1 MKLIKLTA
9 KNFMP
14 YYGDME
20 IGFPSDPNRN
30 VMIIF
35 GDNMRGKTSLLNA
48 LRWTF
53 YGNAVGRHA
62 RDIQLQDIVN
72 KEAAS
77 IGDWSV
83 ETCVTFEVGPDVYE
97 LRRRAT
103 KKALIAKP
111 TRPQDFEVVR
121 SLRKNSMPMSDHL
134 VDAEINAIAPEQTS
148 RFFLFDGELLQ
159 EYESLL
165 VEGSDQGRKIKDA
178 IEQALGVPTLTR
190 GRDDLQTI
198 VKAAHKRQS
207 KDAEKF
213 ESLRTQAMRSENL
226 QMQIA
231 AIEKD
236 IEGLEQKH
244 REKLAEKNAHDEFIE
259 QFESIHKAKA
269 SLDAQ
274 VQEQWRIEKRQREVR
289 EERLV
294 LVKDAW
300 REIVRPK
307 LALKREQLRDD
318 LQKITQQTIAHA
330 AANARIAQ
338 LESAIAHAVCDSCG
352 QPLHE
357 AQRAA
362 AARELGAL
370 QASIQS
376 MLVDHAAA
384 QRSSSSIRDLDKL
397 LRPGPASELAALDK
411 EAARLSVSLTK
422 TENEIETLRDQIK
435 GHDTAEIARRR
446 ALRDGLLT
454 LIGNIEANIAANSSK
469 LSIAKKESAMIAMAI
484 GATPDAAGTRSTVL
498 VNIATALEKVF
509 ALSID
514 KLREDLKETVQRHAS
529 EAFKKL
535 TTQEKY
541 SGLRINSHYG
551 LTILDERG
559 EDVPVRSAGAEQIVA
574 LSLIDGLA
582 RSGRSAGPVVMDT
595 PFGRLDLKHR
605 ANILSYLPT
614 TANQLVLL
622 VHEGEVRRDSDLA
635 AISTRVSRVYE
646 IKDVNPRHSIISE
659 VTS

>member
-14 YYGDME
+14 YCGEIE
-20 IGFPSDPNRN
+20 IGFPTDPSRN

-53 YGNAVGRHA
+53 YGNAVGRHS
-62 RDIQLQDIVN
+62 REIQLQDIVN
-72 KEAAS
+72 KEAALV
-77 IGDWSV
+77 GDWSV
-83 ETCVTFEVGPDVYE
+83 ETCVVFEVGGDVYE

-111 TRPQDFEVVR
+111 SRPQDFDVVR
-121 SLRKNSMPMSDHL
+121 SLRKNSMPLGDHL
-134 VDAEINAIAPEQTS
+134 VDGEVNAIAPEQTS

-165 VEGSDQGRKIKDA
+165 IEGSDQGRKIKDA

-198 VKAAHKRQS
+198 VKAAQKRQN

-213 ESLRTQAMRSENL
+213 ESLQKQAARGASL
-226 QMQIA
+226 QTQIA
-231 AIEKD
+231 AIEVD
-236 IEGLEQKH
+236 IEALEKRH
-244 REKLAEKNAHDEFIE
+244 REKIAEKISHDEFIE
-259 QFESIHKAKA
+259 QSESIHKAKA
-269 SLDAQ
+269 SLDAKLK
-274 VQEQWRIEKRQREVR
+274 EQGTIEKRQGEVR
-289 EERLV
+289 DERLA
-294 LVKDAW
+294 LIKDAW
-300 REIVRPK
+300 REIVRPQ
-307 LALKREQLRDD
+307 LALKREQLREE
-318 LQKITQQTIAHA
+318 LQRINDQTFAFA
-330 AANARIAQ
+330 KASSRIDH
-338 LESAIAHAVCDSCG
+338 LKSAIAHAVCDSCG

-357 AQRAA
+357 EQRAA
-362 AARELGAL
+362 AATELGAL
-370 QASIQS
+370 QASIEGMSIDQS
-376 MLVDHAAA
+376 TA
-384 QRSSSSIRDLDKL
+384 QRASSSMRDLDKL
-397 LRPGPASELAALDK
+397 LRPGPASELVALDK
-411 EAARLSVSLTK
+411 EAARLSVALTK
-422 TENEIETLRDQIK
+422 AENEIESLQDQIK

-454 LIGNIEANIAANSSK
+454 LIGNIEANLATNMTK
-469 LSIAKKESAMIAMAI
+469 LSAAEKERAMIAMAI
-484 GATPDAAGTRSTVL
+484 GATPDASGTRSTIL
-498 VNIATALEKVF
+498 VNVSTALEKVF
-509 ALSID
+509 ARSID
-514 KLREDLKETVQRHAS
+514 KLREDLKETVQRRAS

-535 TTQEKY
+535 TTQDKY

-559 EDVPVRSAGAEQIVA
+559 QDVPIRSAGAEQIVA

-582 RSGRSAGPVVMDT
+582 RSGRAAGPVVMDT

-605 ANILSYLPT
+605 ANILAYLPT

-622 VHEGEVRRDSDLA
+622 VHEGEVRRDVDLA
-635 AISTRVSRVYE
+635 AISTRVGRVYE

>member
-14 YYGDME
+14 YCGDME
-20 IGFPSDPNRN
+20 IGFPTDPSRN

-53 YGNAVGRHA
+53 YGNAVGRHT
-62 RDIQLQDIVN
+62 REIQLQDMVN

-77 IGDWSV
+77 IGDWTV
-83 ETCVTFEVGPDVYE
+83 ETCVVFEVGSDVYE

-111 TRPQDFEVVR
+111 TRPQDFDVVR
-121 SLRKNSMPMSDHL
+121 SLRKNSMPLGDHL
-134 VDAEINAIAPEQTS
+134 VDGEINSIAPEQTS

-165 VEGSDQGRKIKDA
+165 IEGSDQGRKIKDA

-198 VKAAHKRQS
+198 VKSAHKRQN

-213 ESLRTQAMRSENL
+213 ESLQKQAARGASL
-226 QMQIA
+226 QTQIA

-236 IEGLEQKH
+236 IEGLEQKR
-244 REKLAEKNAHDEFIE
+244 REKLAEKYSHDEFIE
-259 QFESIHKAKA
+259 QSESIHKAKA
-269 SLDAQ
+269 GLDAQ
-274 VQEQWRIEKRQREVR
+274 LKEQGRIEKRQGEIRD
-289 EERLV
+289 ERLV
-294 LVKDAW
+294 LIKDAW
-300 REIVRPK
+300 RDIVRPQ
-307 LALKREQLRDD
+307 LALRREQLRDE
-318 LQKITQQTIAHA
+318 LQKITEQTFAYA
-330 AANARIAQ
+330 TASARIAH
-338 LESAIAHAVCDSCG
+338 LKSAVDHAVCDSCG

-362 AARELGAL
+362 AATELGAL
-370 QASIQS
+370 QASIEGMS
-376 MLVDHAAA
+376 IDHAAA
-384 QRSSSSIRDLDKL
+384 QRASSSMRDLEKL
-397 LRPGPASELAALDK
+397 LRAGPTSELTALDK

-422 TENEIETLRDQIK
+422 AENEIEALRDQIK

-454 LIGNIEANIAANSSK
+454 LIGNIEANLATNLSK
-469 LSIAKKESAMIAMAI
+469 LSTLQKESAMIAMAI
-484 GATPDAAGTRSTVL
+484 GATPDAVGTRSTIL
-498 VNIATALEKVF
+498 VNVSTALEKVF
-509 ALSID
+509 AQSID
-514 KLREDLKETVQRHAS
+514 KLREDLKETVQRRAS

-559 EDVPVRSAGAEQIVA
+559 QDVPVRSAGAEQIVA

-582 RSGRSAGPVVMDT
+582 RSGRAAGPVVMDT
-595 PFGRLDLKHR
+595 PFGRLDMKHR
-605 ANILSYLPT
+605 ANILAYLPT
-614 TANQLVLL
+614 TADQLVLL
-622 VHEGEVRRDSDLA
+622 VHEGEIRREVDLA
-635 AISTRVSRVYE
+635 AISARIGRAYE

-659 VTS
+659 LTS